1 VTGDQVSI
9 VPRHDLSITDI
20 DYLEDRLY
28 DHNSRAT
35 GSNDGRRLAFAAVDA
50 EGAEIGAIAGYSW
63 AGMAEIK
70 QLWVHE
76 AHRARGLGQKLL
88 NSAVTEAAF
97 RGCQC
102 VWVMSYDFQAPG
114 FYEKSGFR
122 RVVELADWPPGH
134 SHFVLCL
141 RLPAKGL

>member
-1 VTGDQVSI
+1 VTGVQVSI

-35 GSNDGRRLAFAAVDA
+35 GSNDGRRLAFAAMDA
-50 EGAEIGAIAGYSW
+50 RRAEIGWIAGYSW

-76 AHRARGLGQKLL
+76 AHRGRGL
-88 NSAVTEAAF
+88 AAEVAQQRCY
-97 RGCQC
+97 RGRSSWLP
-102 VWVMSYDFQAPG
+102 VHLGNVIRFPG
-114 FYEKSGFR
+114 TGF
-122 RVVELADWPPGH
+122 
-134 SHFVLCL
+134 L
-141 RLPAKGL
+141 REV